1 LGKIGGVEVDAMNPM
16 FLDRVSDR
24 FDGGVDSLGVVV
36 AFVWFSFPSPHPP
49 PTFPQDKTRY
59 QWMYEDGNYHD
70 ADMELLKDSPMVQH
84 DIRTGNY
91 KPPKLGYYPYHG
103 THVTNLLI
111 QAVKNGDFKGIMQL
125 FRTTRVDPNT
135 QDEKGNTALHYAHEL
150 ALAQIICL
158 LGTHHADFTIRN
170 KAGRTPYEEY
180 EEAIVEQRGEPWMNL
195 VREKVIDD
203 IITAQYRFR

>member
-1 LGKIGGVEVDAMNPM
+1 M
-16 FLDRVSDR
+16 FLIVLN
-24 FDGGVDSLGVVV
+24 GGVDSLGVVV